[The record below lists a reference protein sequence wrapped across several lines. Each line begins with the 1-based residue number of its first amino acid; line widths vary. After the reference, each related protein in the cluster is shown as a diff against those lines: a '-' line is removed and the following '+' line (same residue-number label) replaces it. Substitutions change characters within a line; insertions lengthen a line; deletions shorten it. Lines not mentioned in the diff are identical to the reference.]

1 MTEKLSIELRNFCRL
16 YDELEIV
23 RIRIKKIVSNI
34 LEEEI
39 NPLKFS
45 CVVMTELLQ
54 LDGDETPNYIEV
66 RVPVQDTYISLSILN
81 SIKEKLGAVNI
92 DVLARSEA
100 DPFEQSTKALIEL
113 RIALPKLLPVKETDS

>member
-23 RIRIKKIVSNI
+23 RICIKKIVSNI

-54 LDGDETPNYIEV
+54 LDGDETLNCIEV

>member
-54 LDGDETPNYIEV
+54 LDGDETLNCIEV

-92 DVLARSEA
+92 DVLARS
-100 DPFEQSTKALIEL
+100 
-113 RIALPKLLPVKETDS
+113 

>member
-54 LDGDETPNYIEV
+54 LDGDETPNCIEV

>member
-23 RIRIKKIVSNI
+23 RICIKKIVSNI

-54 LDGDETPNYIEV
+54 LDGDETLNCIEV
-66 RVPVQDTYISLSILN
+66 SVPVQDTYISLSILN